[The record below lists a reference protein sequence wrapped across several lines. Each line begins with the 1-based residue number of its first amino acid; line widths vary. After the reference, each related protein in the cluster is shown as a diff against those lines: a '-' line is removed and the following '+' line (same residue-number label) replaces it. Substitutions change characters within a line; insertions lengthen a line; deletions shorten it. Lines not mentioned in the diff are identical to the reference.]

1 MSSRLLVS
9 IFNDVIGPVMREP
22 SSSHRTIRIETVD
35 TGDEHPNTYR
45 LTLHDLRAF
54 GRALQRP

>member
-1 MSSRLLVS
+1 MLGWDAADERVPGSPQALRDAGV
-9 IFNDVIGPVMREP
+9 
-22 SSSHRTIRIETVD
+22 TIRIETVD